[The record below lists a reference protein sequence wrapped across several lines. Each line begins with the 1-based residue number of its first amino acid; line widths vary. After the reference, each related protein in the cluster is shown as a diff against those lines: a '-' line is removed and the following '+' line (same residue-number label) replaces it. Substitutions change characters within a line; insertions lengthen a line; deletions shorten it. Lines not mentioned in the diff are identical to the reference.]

1 MIKFSNDTKKTLIEL
16 SKTKNLNLEGNI
28 LKILDSEDDEEF
40 KEYIKFS
47 IDKDKETRRR
57 RLDITKQIQKQNNE
71 LLIWK
76 SENERIYL
84 ELQEEIKRTQE
95 AKLEAEK
102 AKEIVENDLDI
113 LQKKSQFQLMSKIIK
128 ISLWIIA
135 SIGILTTGMYV
146 LAIVT
151 NTETQIIGSTWSN
164 LLGILLTNSFSI
176 VGTIMGVKYASGDR
190 ENQ

>member
-1 MIKFSNDTKKTLIEL
+1 MIKFNDDTKKLLIEL
-16 SKTKNLNLEGNI
+16 NNTRSVTLEGNI
-28 LKILDSEDDEEF
+28 LKIIDSEEDTEF
-40 KEYIKFS
+40 KEYIKNS
-47 IDKDKETRRR
+47 LDKDKETRRK

-71 LLIWK
+71 LLVWK
-76 SENERIYL
+76 QENERIYS
-84 ELQEEIKRTQE
+84 ELQEEIKKTQE

-113 LQKKSQFQLMSKIIK
+113 LQKKSQFQLMGKIIK
-128 ISLWIIA
+128 VSLWLIA

-146 LAIVT
+146 LAILT

-176 VGTIMGVKYASGDR
+176 IGTIMGVKYASGER
-190 ENQ
+190 ESQ

>member
-1 MIKFSNDTKKTLIEL
+1 MIKFNDDTKKLLIEL
-16 SKTKNLNLEGNI
+16 SETKNLNLEGNI
-28 LKILDSEDDEEF
+28 LKIIDSDGDVDF
-40 KEYIKFS
+40 QTYIIKS
-47 IDKDKETRRR
+47 IEKDKDTRRK
-57 RLDITKQIQKQNNE
+57 RLDITKQIQKQNTE
-71 LLIWK
+71 LLKWK
-76 SENERIYL
+76 EENERIYS
-84 ELQEEIKRTQE
+84 ELQEEVKKTQE

-128 ISLWIIA
+128 VSLWLIA

-146 LAIVT
+146 LAIIT

>member
-1 MIKFSNDTKKTLIEL
+1 MIKFNDDTKKTLIEL

-28 LKILDSEDDEEF
+28 LKILDSEGDDEF
-40 KEYIKFS
+40 QEYIIYS
-47 IDKDKETRRR
+47 IEKDKDTRRR

-71 LLIWK
+71 LLKWK
-76 SENERIYL
+76 EENERIHL
-84 ELQEEIKRTQE
+84 ELQEEVKKTQE
-95 AKLEAEK
+95 AKLEAER
-102 AKEIVENDLDI
+102 AKDIVENDLDI
-113 LQKKSQFQLMSKIIK
+113 LQKKSQFQLMGKIIR